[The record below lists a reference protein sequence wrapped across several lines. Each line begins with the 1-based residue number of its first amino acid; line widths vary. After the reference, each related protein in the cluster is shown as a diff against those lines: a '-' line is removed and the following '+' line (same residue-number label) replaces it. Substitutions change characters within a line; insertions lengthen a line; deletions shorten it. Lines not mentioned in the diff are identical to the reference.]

1 MVYRAEDFH
10 HRKVPL
16 SAYLTAELRDAD
28 AGGTI
33 ELELVSKSGG
43 SGQYHTV
50 TYAYGNNVWLP
61 IIAQNIALVA
71 VSTVLALLGLVTIP
85 VCLAVRRRT
94 PSVKTVLYLG
104 EAILVAGLWSL
115 SESPLRQ
122 LIFRAPSGSNVF
134 AFLLVEILAAFVL
147 MYFNELQKH
156 RYDRLYVSLEACILI
171 QALVNAALNAT
182 ELVDYYNTLIFSH
195 IWLARGGL
203 DRLEALAAD
212 WKGSCSRG
220 ISVSCGLSFAV
231 DCADLDALVREADH
245 RMYENKRAFYAKSGN
260 DRKSR

>member
-1 MVYRAEDFH
+1 MTQNVKLPLDVRASAGQTARLTNTLPGDVRDGMRLCFRTQRQDMVI
-10 HRKVPL
+10 
-16 SAYLTAELRDAD
+16 S
-28 AGGTI
+28 I
-33 ELELVSKSGG
+33 
-43 SGQYHTV
+43 
-50 TYAYGNNVWLP
+50 N
-61 IIAQNIALVA
+61 
-71 VSTVLALLGLVTIP
+71 
-85 VCLAVRRRT
+85 
-94 PSVKTVLYLG
+94 G

-122 LIFRAPSGSNVF
+122 LFFRAPSGSNVF

-260 DRKSR
+260 DRRSR